1 MLDTNTAR
9 CIRFMIHGMLCFELI
24 SCRSAGKVQPSCF
37 WSRLFW
43 RTEISSRCAWMRRSL
58 FDVRGGT
65 LILLLTRAAGAVMCY
80 WKHALDDVI
89 VEDETGSR
97 VFFSPLEDRSG
108 SVLVQRHLWKTQHS
122 FALLKSLTR
131 RGKSL
136 KQRKKDTHGEC
147 LAWLDCSLVDLLGTI
162 RRCSL
167 QQSQSNVFDSREGTT
182 SPLFLLTYDTAAC
195 RLSSSQSFS
204 FLMYL
209 TVCCLHLRG
218 FTAWLFRTIV
228 TAFQT
233 SILCIGV
240 SVSLYFTVLF
250 LVYILCTY

>member
-9 CIRFMIHGMLCFELI
+9 CIRFMIHGMLCLELI
-24 SCRSAGKVQPSCF
+24 SCRSGGKVQPSCF

-43 RTEISSRCAWMRRSL
+43 RTEMFQSLCLNETKPLWCERRHFDSASHARSRGC
-58 FDVRGGT
+58 DV
-65 LILLLTRAAGAVMCY
+65 
-80 WKHALDDVI
+80 
-89 VEDETGSR
+89 
-97 VFFSPLEDRSG
+97 
-108 SVLVQRHLWKTQHS
+108 
-122 FALLKSLTR
+122 LLKARAWWCNS
-131 RGKSL
+131 RGWDRLPCFLLSPRGQKRVCSGPAALVENTTLLCITKEFDEEREML
-136 KQRKKDTHGEC
+136 KLRKKETHGEC
-147 LAWLDCSLVDLLGTI
+147 LAWPDCSLVDLLGTI

-195 RLSSSQSFS
+195 RLSSCQSFS

-218 FTAWLFRTIV
+218 FTAWLFRTTV
-228 TAFQT
+228 AAFQT